1 MKEVKKYK
9 LNLESIK
16 SKEPNKIR
24 LEPISRDEFD
34 ECQKKRYDIYDW
46 DVSQTYS
53 NNDLKK

>member
-9 LNLESIK
+9 LNLESTEA
-16 SKEPNKIR
+16 KEPNKIR

-34 ECQKKRYDIYDW
+34 EYQETRYDIYDC
-46 DVSQTYS
+46 DVGQTYS